1 MSVLDIRAG
10 LTGAPEAVLVSQHPL
25 SLCVLVSP
33 EVESC
38 EKERVRRV
46 GVKQSFVTNQEKIF
60 PELLINF
67 DITRRVF
74 I

>member
-46 GVKQSFVTNQEKIF
+46 GCYTKLCNISRKDF
-60 PELLINF
+60 PGALNK
-67 DITRRVF
+67 
-74 I
+74 